1 MYMLGCKNKAMTDR
15 KNSILLSDVSIQGD
29 LIEKEKV
36 IVDSRITGDITAEEV
51 ITHGSSNINGNVKA
65 KKILIGGK
73 VKGNLNSEKIKL
85 TKSANV
91 DGVLNQKT
99 LSIEDGAVLKIK
111 TETYK

>member
-1 MYMLGCKNKAMTDR
+1 MTDR
-15 KNSILLSDVSIQGD
+15 KTSILLSDVSIQGD

-73 VKGNLNSEKIKL
+73 VRGNLNSEKIKL